1 MREGRCNPMQY
12 ETLLNRT
19 LVEMKPSGIRRF
31 FDLAHE
37 MEDVISLSVGEPD
50 FSTPWHIREVGIK
63 TLERGKT
70 WYSPN
75 AGFIELRSAIA
86 RYLQRR
92 FRVSYDPKTEVLVT
106 VGGSEAI
113 DLCMRSLINPGD
125 EVLVPSPS
133 FVCYSPLAAMAGGVP
148 VPLETKA
155 EDHFRLTAET
165 LKAAITPKTKLLIL
179 PFPNNPTGAVLRRR
193 HMEELAEVL
202 RGTDIFVLSDEIY
215 SELTYHDEGPTSF
228 ASIDGMQERTLL
240 VSGFSKAY
248 AMTGWRL
255 GYVCGPSAVMSQI
268 VKLHQYG
275 IMSAPTTA
283 QYAAIEAMDNG
294 DDDVVAMRDDYNQR
308 RRLIVDELNRMG
320 LTCFDPLGAFY
331 VFPSIQITGM
341 TSEEFCVTLLKEKHV
356 AVVPGT
362 AFGDCGE
369 GFVRISYCYSI
380 KHIVEA
386 MRRMREF
393 LTERGFLKEGE

>member
-1 MREGRCNPMQY
+1 MMQY
-12 ETLLNRT
+12 ESLLNTT
-19 LVEMKPSGIRRF
+19 LCEMKPSGIRRF

-37 MEDVISLSVGEPD
+37 MEDVISLSIGEPD
-50 FSTPWHIREVGIK
+50 FSTPWHIREMGIK

-75 AGFIELRSAIA
+75 AGFIELRQAIA
-86 RYLQRR
+86 RYLKRR
-92 FRVSYDPKTEVLVT
+92 FSLSYEASTDVLVT

-113 DLCMRSLINPGD
+113 DLCMRALINPGD

-133 FVCYSPLAAMAGGVP
+133 FVCYGPLAQMAGGVP
-148 VPLETKA
+148 IELETKA
-155 EDHFRLTAET
+155 EDKFRLTPDV
-165 LKAAITPKTKLLIL
+165 LKAAITPKTKLLVL
-179 PFPNNPTGAVLRRR
+179 PFPNNPTGAVMKRE
-193 HMEELAEVL
+193 HMEAIAEVL
-202 RGTDIFVLSDEIY
+202 RGTDIIVLSDEIY
-215 SELTYHDEGPTSF
+215 SELTYLKEGPVSF
-228 ASIDGMQERTLL
+228 AAIDGMQERTLL

-255 GYVCGPSAVMSQI
+255 GYVCGPAPIMKQI
-268 VKLHQYG
+268 IKLHQYG
-275 IMSAPTTA
+275 IMCAPTTA

-294 DDDVVAMRDDYNQR
+294 DDDVASMRADYDQR

-320 LTCFDPLGAFY
+320 LTCFDPQGAFY

-341 TSEEFCVTLLKEKHV
+341 TSEEFCTMLLMEKHV

-386 MRRMREF
+386 LRRMREF
-393 LTERGFLKEGE
+393 LIEHGFLKE

>member
-1 MREGRCNPMQY
+1 MMQY
-12 ETLLNRT
+12 ESLLNTT
-19 LVEMKPSGIRRF
+19 LCGMKPSGIRRF

-37 MEDVISLSVGEPD
+37 MEDVISLSIGEPD
-50 FSTPWHIREVGIK
+50 FSTPWHIREKGIK

-75 AGFIELRSAIA
+75 AGFIELRESIA
-86 RYLQRR
+86 RYLKRR
-92 FRVSYDPKTEVLVT
+92 FDVNYNAGTDVLVT

-113 DLCMRSLINPGD
+113 DLCMRALINPGD

-133 FVCYSPLAAMAGGVP
+133 FVCYGPLAQMAGGVP
-148 VPLETKA
+148 VTLDTKA
-155 EDHFRLTAET
+155 EDQFRLTPEV
-165 LKAAITPKTKLLIL
+165 LKAAITPKTKLLVL
-179 PFPNNPTGAVLRRR
+179 PFPNNPTGAVMKRE
-193 HMEELAEVL
+193 HMEAIADVL
-202 RGTDIFVLSDEIY
+202 RGTDILVLSDEIY
-215 SELTYHDEGPTSF
+215 SELTYSKEGPVSF
-228 ASIDGMQERTLL
+228 AAIDGMQERTLL

-255 GYVCGPSAVMSQI
+255 GYVCGPAPLMQQI
-268 VKLHQYG
+268 IKLHQYG
-275 IMSAPTTA
+275 IMCAPTTA

-294 DDDVVAMRDDYNQR
+294 DEDVASMRADYDQR
-308 RRLIVDELNRMG
+308 RRLIVGELNAMG
-320 LTCFDPLGAFY
+320 LTCFDPEGAFY

-341 TSEEFCVTLLKEKHV
+341 TSEEFCTTLLMEKHV

-369 GFVRISYCYSI
+369 GYVRISYCYSI

-386 MRRMREF
+386 LRRMREF
-393 LTERGFLKEGE
+393 LTERGFLKE

>member
-1 MREGRCNPMQY
+1 MQY
-12 ETLLNRT
+12 ESLMNQTLCGL
-19 LVEMKPSGIRRF
+19 KPSGIRRF

-75 AGFIELRSAIA
+75 AGFSELREAIA
-86 RYLQRR
+86 NYMKRR
-92 FRVSYDPKTEVLVT
+92 FDVEYQASTDVLVT

-113 DLCMRSLINPGD
+113 DLCLRAILNPGD
-125 EVLVPSPS
+125 EVIVPSPS
-133 FVCYSPLAAMAGGVP
+133 FVCYAPLTEMAGGVP
-148 VPLETKA
+148 VVLETSA
-155 EDHFRLTAET
+155 EDLFRLTPEK
-165 LKAAITPKTKLLIL
+165 LKAAITDKTKLLIL
-179 PFPNNPTGAVLRRR
+179 PFPNNPTGAVLYRE
-193 HMEELAEVL
+193 HMEAIAEVL
-202 RGTDIFVLSDEIY
+202 RDTNIMVLSDEIY
-215 SELTYHDEGPTSF
+215 SELTYHEEGPVSF
-228 ASIDGMQERTLL
+228 ASIDGMKERTLI

-255 GYVCGPSAVMSQI
+255 GYVCGPAPVVQQ
-268 VKLHQYG
+268 VLKLHQYG
-275 IMSAPTTA
+275 IMCAPTTA
-283 QYAAIEAMDNG
+283 QYAAIEALNNG
-294 DDDVVAMRDDYNQR
+294 DDDVVQMRNDYDQR
-308 RRLIVDELNRMG
+308 RRLIVNELNSMG
-320 LTCFDPLGAFY
+320 LTCFDPQGAFY
-331 VFPSIQITGM
+331 VFPSIKMTGM
-341 TSEEFCVTLLKEKHV
+341 TSEEFCTKLLMEKHV

-380 KHIVEA
+380 KHIIEA

-393 LTERGFLKEGE
+393 LTERGFLSEEQA

>member
-1 MREGRCNPMQY
+1 MQY
-12 ETLLNRT
+12 ESLLNKTLLD
-19 LVEMKPSGIRRF
+19 MKPSGIRRF

-37 MEDVISLSVGEPD
+37 MENVITLSIGEPD

-75 AGFIELRSAIA
+75 AGLMELRQAIA

-92 FRVSYDPKTEVLVT
+92 FHVSYEAKDEVLVT

-113 DLCMRSLINPGD
+113 DLCMRALINPGD
-125 EVLVPSPS
+125 EVLIPSPS
-133 FVCYSPLAAMAGGVP
+133 FVCYGPLASMAGGVP
-148 VPLETKA
+148 VTLETSSK
-155 EDHFRLTAET
+155 DMFRLTPET
-165 LKAAITPKTKLLIL
+165 LKAAITPKTKLLVL
-179 PFPNNPTGAVLRRR
+179 PFPNNPTGAVMQRE
-193 HMEELAEVL
+193 HMEAIAEVL
-202 RGTDIFVLSDEIY
+202 RGTDIMVLSDEIY
-215 SELTYHDEGPTSF
+215 SELTYLEEGPVSF
-228 ASIDGMQERTLL
+228 AQIDGMQERTLL

-255 GYVCGPSAVMSQI
+255 GYVCGPKEVMQQVI
-268 VKLHQYG
+268 KLHQYG
-275 IMSAPTTA
+275 IMCAPTTA

-294 DDDVVAMRDDYNQR
+294 DDDVVAMRNDYDQR
-308 RRLIVDELNRMG
+308 RRLIVNELNSMG
-320 LTCFDPLGAFY
+320 LTCFDPQGAFY
-331 VFPSIQITGM
+331 VFPSIQMTGM
-341 TSEEFCVTLLKEKHV
+341 TSEEFCTELLMDKHV

-369 GFVRISYCYSI
+369 GYVRISYCYSI

-386 MRRMREF
+386 MRRMRAF
-393 LTERGFLKEGE
+393 LVERGFLTEDPA

>member
-1 MREGRCNPMQY
+1 MQY
-12 ETLLNRT
+12 ESLLNKT
-19 LVEMKPSGIRRF
+19 LVDMKPSGIRRF

-50 FSTPWHIREVGIK
+50 FTTPWHIREVGIK

-75 AGFIELRSAIA
+75 AGFIELRSAIS
-86 RYLQRR
+86 RYIERR
-92 FRVSYDPKTEVLVT
+92 FGVHYEAKTDVLVT

-133 FVCYSPLAAMAGGVP
+133 FVCYGPLASMAGGVP
-148 VPLETKA
+148 VTLETKA
-155 EDHFRLTAET
+155 EDHFRLTPET

-179 PFPNNPTGAVLRRR
+179 PFPNNPTGAVMRRE
-193 HMEELAEVL
+193 HLEAIADVL
-202 RGTDIFVLSDEIY
+202 RDTDIMVLSDEIY
-215 SELTYHDEGPTSF
+215 SELTYHDEGPISF
-228 ASIDGMQERTLL
+228 AAIDGMQERTLL

-255 GYVCGPSAVMSQI
+255 GYVCGPTPIMGQI

-294 DDDVVAMRDDYNQR
+294 DDDVVHMRADYDQR
-308 RRLIVDELNRMG
+308 RRLIVSELNNMG
-320 LTCFDPLGAFY
+320 LTCFDPQGAFY
-331 VFPSIQITGM
+331 VFPSIQSTGM
-341 TSEEFCVTLLKEKHV
+341 TSEEFCVSLLQEKHV

-380 KHIVEA
+380 KHIIEA

-393 LTERGFLKEGE
+393 LAERGLLKEGE

>member
-1 MREGRCNPMQY
+1 MQY
-12 ETLLNRT
+12 ESLLNKT
-19 LVEMKPSGIRRF
+19 LVDMKPSGIRRF

-50 FSTPWHIREVGIK
+50 FTTPWHIREVGIK

-75 AGFIELRSAIA
+75 AGFIELRSAIS
-86 RYLQRR
+86 RYIERR
-92 FRVSYDPKTEVLVT
+92 FGVHYEAKTDVLVT

-133 FVCYSPLAAMAGGVP
+133 FVCYGPLTSMAGGVP
-148 VPLETKA
+148 VTLETKA
-155 EDHFRLTAET
+155 EDHFRLTPET

-179 PFPNNPTGAVLRRR
+179 PFPNNPTGAVMRRE
-193 HMEELAEVL
+193 HLEAIADVL
-202 RGTDIFVLSDEIY
+202 RNTDIMVLSDEIY
-215 SELTYHDEGPTSF
+215 SELTYHDEGPISF
-228 ASIDGMQERTLL
+228 AAIDGMQERTLL

-255 GYVCGPSAVMSQI
+255 GYVCGPAPIMGQI

-275 IMSAPTTA
+275 IMCAPTTA

-294 DDDVVAMRDDYNQR
+294 DDDVVHMRADYDQR
-308 RRLIVDELNRMG
+308 RRLIVSELNNMG
-320 LTCFDPLGAFY
+320 LTCFDPQGAFY
-331 VFPSIQITGM
+331 VFPSIQSTGM
-341 TSEEFCVTLLKEKHV
+341 TSEEFCVSLLQEKHV

-380 KHIVEA
+380 KHIIEA

-393 LTERGFLKEGE
+393 LAERGLLKEGE

>member
-1 MREGRCNPMQY
+1 MQY
-12 ETLLNRT
+12 ESLLNQTLLN
-19 LVEMKPSGIRRF
+19 MKPSGIRRF

-75 AGFIELRSAIA
+75 AGFAELRASIA
-86 RYLQRR
+86 RYLERR
-92 FRVSYDPKTEVLVT
+92 FAVSYDAKTDVLVT

-113 DLCMRSLINPGD
+113 DLCMRALINPGD

-133 FVCYSPLAAMAGGVP
+133 FVCYGPLASMAGGIP
-148 VPLETKA
+148 VTLETKA
-155 EDHFRLTAET
+155 EDQFRLTPET
-165 LKAAITPKTKLLIL
+165 LKAAITPKTKLLVL
-179 PFPNNPTGAVLRRR
+179 PFPNNPTGAVLERE
-193 HMEELAEVL
+193 HMEAIAEVL
-202 RGTDIFVLSDEIY
+202 RGTDIIVLSDEIY
-215 SELTYHDEGPTSF
+215 AELTYNEEGPASF
-228 ASIDGMQERTLL
+228 AAIDGMKERTLL

-255 GYVCGPSAVMSQI
+255 GYVCGPATIMKQV

-275 IMSAPTTA
+275 IMCAPTTA

-294 DDDVVAMRDDYNQR
+294 DDDVIAMRADYDQR
-308 RRLIVDELNRMG
+308 RRLIVSELNAMG
-320 LTCFDPLGAFY
+320 LTCFDPQGAFY
-331 VFPSIQITGM
+331 VFPSIQMTGM
-341 TSEEFCVTLLKEKHV
+341 TSEEFCTALLKEKHV

-362 AFGDCGE
+362 AFGECGE

-380 KHIVEA
+380 KHIIEA

-393 LTERGFLKEGE
+393 LVERGFPAEDA